1 MSSRAPI
8 ASKTVQQFWVSYLLE
23 PFRFASF
30 SFKSYMTIGGI
41 VIAHAPK
48 VGQVVT
54 KIDEIETEN
63 SVSIYLI

>member
-1 MSSRAPI
+1 MCSGAPI
-8 ASKTVQQFWVSYLLE
+8 ANGTVQRLWVSYLLE
-23 PFRFASF
+23 PFQFAGL

-63 SVSIYLI
+63 SVSIYLL